1 MSKLSEHKLK
11 KLQMRMDA
19 AKSKPERPRI
29 AEQLKLEEALL
40 NAKKEESEPGR
51 KLQQQMFGELSEK
64 WKGNKGGS
72 GGDAF
77 VSGLKSG
84 LQEGSFMEDKKRYKT
99 MTDFI
104 EKTRDMVAE
113 QNIQL
118 FKEEKLDNARRSV
131 TPRIMAYLDSY
142 KTMTPN
148 DRKVFLQ
155 NAMEEYNKAADTDY
169 KIVDAT
175 GSEPWKIIASDGEQT
190 ISIDLMDFI
199 KTPEEKKLDYY
210 LNSNESRNY
219 ESELQAEDELNK
231 RVLESRINSHK
242 RKNEGASP
250 EEVQEKKKQLIE
262 SNEIPEGAI
271 LFDELDKNEKKFH
284 MERIKTEAD
293 KGKAAKSGL
302 KALDEMG
309 KIFKKYPNIS
319 TSLAKWANSK
329 GDTPFDNLIK
339 SMVDQDQ
346 RNALIQLEKHAAR
359 LAIGTIEQFKGMR
372 PTDILKKLIKE
383 TNPGSNF
390 TYEAFIPIQE
400 QYSQEFIEQVE
411 RSDEAERALIKRY
424 VPTYQKRNNPNQPVV
439 EIPAGS
445 QASTPGLAAIKQ
457 ERDAIVRELEEL
469 NRNS

>member
-262 SNEIPEGAI
+262 SGEIPKGAI
-271 LFDELDKNEKKFH
+271 LLDELPKDIRKIRLEFMKNAVDKKKDI
-284 MERIKTEAD
+284 ENGLEALEGI
-293 KGKAAKSGL
+293 GKVL
-302 KALDEMG
+302 KDN
-309 KIFKKYPNIS
+309 PNIS
-319 TSLAKWANSK
+319 TSFAKWANERDD
-329 GDTPFDNLIK
+329 GLADNFLRNM
-339 SMVDQDQ
+339 SDQKT
-346 RNALIQLEKHAAR
+346 RSALKELEKHAGV
-359 LAIGTIEQFKGMR
+359 LAVGAIQQFKGQR
-372 PTDILKKLIKE
+372 PTDVLKKLLAS
-383 TNPGSNF
+383 TVPGKDF
-390 TYEAFIPIQE
+390 TYDAYKAVAP
-400 QYSQEFIEQVE
+400 SIENRFKKYLKE
-411 RSDEAERALIKRY
+411 SIEAERGFNHGY
-424 VPTYQKRNNPNQPVV
+424 VPPFISNKDSIV

-445 QASTPGLAAIKQ
+445 QVSNPELNAMKQ
-457 ERDAIVRELEEL
+457 EREAIARRLEEL
-469 NRNS
+469 KRNS